1 MEPEKKQVTES
12 VYRFVQEWWPLLL
25 NLGVLILIA
34 LAVASLL
41 GCASSKQT
49 LTERSTRDS
58 VAYTYKTLYR
68 DSLRVKDSTIVVY
81 SFVQRD
87 SVVLK
92 VDKNTGEVLSK
103 DSWHWKDTGKDR
115 NHIADVRNMVEKS
128 DSVASTAVKT
138 DNRTVVP
145 KDSVKSLGEKKTHYW
160 KTYWLGMLSGVLLVF
175 GWKYRKI
182 LVGLLKKIL

>member
-12 VYRFVQEWWPLLL
+12 VYRFVQEWWPWLL

-41 GCASSKQT
+41 GCASSKQ
-49 LTERSTRDS
+49 TERSTRDS

-68 DSLRVKDSTIVVY
+68 DSLRVKDSTIIVY
-81 SFVQRD
+81 SYVQRD

-103 DSWHWKDTGKDR
+103 DTWHWKDTNKDK
-115 NHIADVRNMVEKS
+115 NHIADARNMVEKS

-138 DNRTVVP
+138 DNRIVVP
-145 KDSVKSLGEKKTHYW
+145 KEALKSSEVKKTHYW
-160 KTYWLGMLSGVLLVF
+160 KIYLLGMLSGVLLTL
-175 GWKYRKI
+175 GWKYRKVI
-182 LVGLLKKIL
+182 TVLLKKIL